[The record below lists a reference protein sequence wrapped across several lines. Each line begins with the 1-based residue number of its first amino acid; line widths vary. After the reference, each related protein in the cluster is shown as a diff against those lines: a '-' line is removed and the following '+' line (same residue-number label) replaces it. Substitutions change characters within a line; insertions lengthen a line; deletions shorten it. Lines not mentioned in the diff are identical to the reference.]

1 MADFTPSSETKS
13 AVRKLTDPL
22 ADVTAFDNIVQ
33 GVVTNNPFQCV
44 GYNSGGVDHPPVEQ
58 SRAGYTARIVY
69 QDALAKTVA
78 LITIRS
84 PTIAGFTAVAN
95 QIVADTAIGAALGGT
110 PVRDLGNEKFTATLR
125 CHDANGEIYYV
136 NFSRD
141 QVSLTSYSD
150 EAIRS
155 RLETWA
161 DTVAA
166 LA

>member
-1 MADFTPSSETKS
+1 MADFIPSSETKN
-13 AVRKLTDPL
+13 AIRKLAEPL
-22 ADVTAFDNIVQ
+22 ADVTAFDNIVK

-44 GYNSGGVDHPPVEQ
+44 GYNYGGVNHPPVEE
-58 SRAGYTARIVY
+58 SKAGYTARIVY
-69 QDALAKTVA
+69 QDTMAKTVA

-95 QIVADTAIGAALGGT
+95 QIVADTAISTALGGS
-110 PVRDLGNEKFTATLR
+110 PVRDLGGEKFTSTLK

-141 QVSLTSYSD
+141 RVSLTSYSD

-155 RLETWA
+155 RVETWA
-161 DTVAA
+161 DNVPA

>member
-13 AVRKLTDPL
+13 AVRKLANPL

-33 GVVTNNPFQCV
+33 GVIANNPFQCV
-44 GYNSGGVDHPPVEQ
+44 GYNAGGVDHPPVECTK
-58 SRAGYTARIVY
+58 AGYTARIVY
-69 QDALAKTVA
+69 QDTLAKTVA
-78 LITIRS
+78 LITARS
-84 PTIAGFTAVAN
+84 PTTAGFTSVAN
-95 QIVADTAIGAALGGT
+95 QLTGNAQIATALGGT
-110 PVRDLGNEKFTATLR
+110 PARDLANEKYTATLR

-141 QVSLTSYSD
+141 RVSLISYSD

-155 RLETWA
+155 RVETWA
-161 DTVAA
+161 DTVPA

>member
-13 AVRKLTDPL
+13 AIRKLTDPL
-22 ADVTAFDNIVQ
+22 ADVTAFGTLVQ
-33 GVVTNNPFQCV
+33 GVVTSNPFQCV
-44 GYNSGGVDHPPVEQ
+44 GYNYGGVDHPPIEQ
-58 SRAGYTARIVY
+58 SKAGYTARIVY
-69 QDALAKTVA
+69 QDALAKPIA
-78 LITIRS
+78 LITVRS
-84 PTIAGFTAVAN
+84 PTTAGFTAVAN
-95 QIVADTAIGAALGGT
+95 HIVADTAITTALGGS
-110 PVRDLGNEKFTATLR
+110 PVRDLVNEKYTATLR

-161 DTVAA
+161 DTVTA

>member
-1 MADFTPSSETKS
+1 MADFIPNSESKS
-13 AVRKLTDPL
+13 AIRKLADPL
-22 ADVTAFDNIVQ
+22 ADVTAFDTIVQ
-33 GVVTNNPFQCV
+33 GVITNNPFQCV
-44 GYNSGGVDHPPVEQ
+44 GYNAGGSDHPGVENTK
-58 SRAGYTARIVY
+58 AGYTARIVY
-69 QDALAKTVA
+69 QDELAKTIA
-78 LITIRS
+78 LITIRA
-84 PTIAGFTAVAN
+84 PTTAAFTAVAN
-95 QIVADTAIGAALGGT
+95 HILADTQINTALGGT
-110 PVRDLGNEKFTATLR
+110 PVRDFGGEKYTASLK

-141 QVSLTSYSD
+141 RVSLTSYSD